1 MRYDASCAAAGISY
15 IGSAN
20 ATANNP
26 TNGSFSLPGGWAAG
40 DTAIFWWY
48 TYANTKT
55 FTAPPGV
62 TQKQQAS
69 SGGYGRIYI
78 GYRVLQAGDSTFSW
92 TSSSVAN
99 STTIWGTSVFRGV
112 DGTGDPFEAQSG
124 APATFTNARDPN
136 PPAVTTVSNNAWV
149 IPIFG
154 KRNDYTSITTPA
166 NYTSAGSNSS
176 TTGNDACAGA
186 AYRQIA
192 TPGAENPGAWTLGG
206 GAASDDG
213 YVWTGA
219 LRPDSYEQIR
229 VDVSWDGGIS
239 WSSPQQTTN
248 LTGAEAT
255 YWYDVTGAPGIP
267 WTPAMLNDTN
277 FRVRVDAFTQGAASE
292 VRLDWIPVEV
302 DYTLPLPPTCWLSGW
317 AKRTRL
323 TIDHNDITAPLTDFP
338 VMVYLSTS
346 SGRYN
351 EDVSFV
357 FDELQNNANRFK
369 IAVTTN
375 DCAELYVEIEKWD
388 QASEQAWLWVRV
400 PSISDTTDTIL
411 HLYYDSSQADNTTYV
426 GDTNSTPAEMVWDGS
441 FALVQHLGENAAVVH
456 DSTANN
462 NDETNPPPPP
472 PLPNPDPGYIRATYT
487 DAGTIN
493 GAYSFNNGSRMQM
506 DHSTSLD
513 ITEAITLE
521 LFVYLNDRTD
531 GKFLAK
537 DDPFPGGA
545 GCYCLQ
551 QETNNLE
558 LMLDFGGWYRASYGT
573 YNTGEWI
580 YMVGTYDR
588 MTMRLYLNGIE
599 RATNPQTSPITS
611 NNLVALALG
620 NRAYDVGTSYDL
632 NGLLD
637 EVRISAT
644 PRSAEWIFASYES
657 GRDDLIDFG
666 PEEGA
671 NITNT
676 PSSIDFGAVSENR
689 DYWSNGTEPV
699 FPLDDAEC
707 FFTLTNLSSA
717 PVDIS
722 IKATNFSGGVGWTLT
737 GGAPGVN
744 SVKMKAG
751 VSGDIAESNMV
762 SLNTGDQDF
771 MFSLGASAS
780 QKWEIKLETGTF
792 TDNILE
798 DKHDNIDSFHCL
810 RSTGVLKILYYYRKK
825 GGEKEMRKTLFAIM
839 LALALVLIPVGSAF
853 AATTATVTVTA
864 TPSILSITQ
873 CPGYLGSKLALSTP
887 VTKIVRNTTYYSN
900 PLGDT
905 TAPTGAA
912 VVDGECRF
920 TLTNNGDVNVD
931 ITINMTDLGTMTN
944 GEGGYTVNGATSFGA
959 SAYVSGSA
967 WPGGSR

>member
-1 MRYDASCAAAGISY
+1 MVKKLLIGVLVVLVLSVGSFFIPAREMSIEGIGQLSFETKITLSVGSEAAYAAPDTLTNSPSAESGGWTDPTNAYADGGGYASITSGTPSASHTYSGYGFNLTGNQINQVRVRYDAWCAAAGITY

-20 ATANNP
+20 STANNP
-26 TNGSFSLPGGWAAG
+26 TSDSFSLPGGWAAG

-55 FTAPPGV
+55 FTAPTGV

-69 SGGYGRIYI
+69 SAGYGRIYI
-78 GYRVLQAGDSTFSW
+78 GYRVLQSGDSTFPW

-136 PPAVTTVSNNAWV
+136 PPSVTTVSNNAGV

-154 KRNDYTSITTPA
+154 KRNDYTSITPPT

-176 TTGNDACAGA
+176 ATGNDACAGV

-206 GAASDDG
+206 GNPNDDG

-219 LRPDSYEQIR
+219 LRPDGYEQIR
-229 VDVSWDGGIS
+229 VDVWDGTS
-239 WSSPQQTTN
+239 WSSQQTTT

-255 YWYDVTGAPGIP
+255 YWYDVTGAT
-267 WTPAMLNDTN
+267 WTPAKLANIM
-277 FRVRVDAFTQGAASE
+277 VRVDAFTQGTASE

-302 DYTLPLPPTCWLSGW
+302 DYTPPATCWLSGW
-317 AKRTRL
+317 AKRARL
-323 TIDHNDITAPLTDFP
+323 TIDHNDIAAPLTDFP
-338 VMVYLSTS
+338 VLLYLSTS
-346 SGRYN
+346 SGRN
-351 EDVSFV
+351 NDDVSFV
-357 FDELQNNANRFK
+357 FDELQNSANRFK
-369 IAVTTN
+369 IAVTTS
-375 DCAELYVEIEKWD
+375 DCATQCYVEIEKWD
-388 QASEQAWLWVRV
+388 QTSEEAWLWVRV
-400 PSISDTTDTIL
+400 PSISDTTDTEL
-411 HLYYDSSQADNTTYV
+411 QLYYDRNQADNTTYV
-426 GDTNSTPAEMVWDGS
+426 GDTNSTPAEMVWEGN

-472 PLPNPDPGYIRATYT
+472 PPPNPDPGYVRAIYT
-487 DAGTIN
+487 DSGTID
-493 GAYSFNNGSRMQM
+493 GAYSFAPIGGSGTRLQM

-513 ITEAITLE
+513 ITESITLE

-551 QETNNLE
+551 QEGNNLE

-599 RATNPQTSPITS
+599 VATNPQTSPITS

-620 NRAYDVGTSYDL
+620 NRAYDVGISYDL

-637 EVRISAT
+637 EVRISAAT
-644 PRSAEWIFASYES
+644 RSPAWIFASHES
-657 GRDDLIDFG
+657 GRDDLMDFG
-666 PEEGA
+666 PEEAA

-676 PSSIDFGAVSENR
+676 PSSKDFGAVSENNSD
-689 DYWSNGTEPV
+689 DYWSNGSAPT

-707 FFTLTNLSSA
+707 FFTLTNLSSGA
-717 PVDIS
+717 VDIS
-722 IKATNFSGGVGWTLT
+722 IRATNFTGGVGWTLT

-744 SVKMKAG
+744 SVRMKAG
-751 VSGDIAESNMV
+751 RSGDIAESNML

-771 MFSLGASAS
+771 MSSLPAFTSR
-780 QKWEIKLETGTF
+780 KWEIKLETGTF
-792 TDNILE
+792 TDNIQ
-798 DKHDNIDSFHCL
+798 KT
-810 RSTGVLKILYYYRKK
+810 STI
-825 GGEKEMRKTLFAIM
+825 
-839 LALALVLIPVGSAF
+839 
-853 AATTATVTVTA
+853 
-864 TPSILSITQ
+864 
-873 CPGYLGSKLALSTP
+873 
-887 VTKIVRNTTYYSN
+887 
-900 PLGDT
+900 
-905 TAPTGAA
+905 
-912 VVDGECRF
+912 
-920 TLTNNGDVNVD
+920 TLT
-931 ITINMTDLGTMTN
+931 
-944 GEGGYTVNGATSFGA
+944 A
-959 SAYVSGSA
+959 SIA
-967 WPGGSR
+967 